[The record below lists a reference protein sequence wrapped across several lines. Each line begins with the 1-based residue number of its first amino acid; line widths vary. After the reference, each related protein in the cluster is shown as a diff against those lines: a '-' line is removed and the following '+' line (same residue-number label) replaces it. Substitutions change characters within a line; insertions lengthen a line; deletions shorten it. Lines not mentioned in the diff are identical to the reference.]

1 MVSMA
6 NVQIDQLATTLSTN
20 LTKWSKNVEENVRK
34 AVDDTMKQLVA
45 DTKRDAPV
53 RTGDYKNSIS
63 SKVTIKKN
71 GEYQKTWYVK
81 APKYRLT
88 HVLEKGH
95 KKRGGNGNVSPRLH
109 IEKNAEVAKRDFEN
123 KVKEAINN
131 A

>member
-1 MVSMA
+1 MVSMV
-6 NVQIDQLATTLSTN
+6 NVQIDQLATTLSTQ
-20 LTKWSKNVEENVRK
+20 LTKWNKNVEENIKK

-53 RTGDYKNSIS
+53 RTGKYKESIS

-81 APKYRLT
+81 APRYRLT

-95 KKRGGNGNVSPRLH
+95 KKRGSSETVDPRLH
-109 IEKNAEVAKRDFEN
+109 IGKNAEIAKRDFET